1 MLSEEEKEIILYDLT
16 KIIIDQKA
24 EKGYKTF
31 EDLDAE
37 DLHRLSI
44 LQKVN
49 PDKYLFARALIEDNL
64 IATT

>member
-16 KIIIDQKA
+16 KIIIDQKE
-24 EKGYKTF
+24 EKNYHSI
-31 EDLDAE
+31 EDLDEE

-44 LQKVN
+44 LQKVH

-64 IATT
+64 RASV